1 MQIAVLTFDGFNEID
16 SFVGAHI
23 LNRLR
28 PKGWRAFITS
38 PDEVATSMN
47 GLVVHAERRL
57 DFASEAD
64 AVIIGSGI
72 NTRQIADDPAL
83 LARPDAS
90 ACGVAMFGRVVACQ
104 TRVARRPSCLHR
116 PDDQTMGD
124 RGRCVGHRPAVLRR
138 G

>member
-16 SFVGAHI
+16 SFVAAHI

-38 PDEVATSMN
+38 PDQVAISMN
-47 GLVVHAERRL
+47 GVVVHAERRL

-72 NTRQIADDPAL
+72 KTRQIANDPAL
-83 LARPDAS
+83 LAQIRLDP
-90 ACGVAMFGRVVACQ
+90 
-104 TRVARRPSCLHR
+104 TRQLVCRNVRARCCL
-116 PDDQTMGD
+116 PNSG
-124 RGRCVGHRPAVLRR
+124 CSKAVLPAPT
-138 G
+138 